1 MAMQLL
7 RPPRVNI
14 CTIYTSTQVN
24 AKDII
29 TQLFASAGITV
40 NGHNSWDI
48 QVHNEHFY
56 PQVLAAGSLGL
67 GESYMSN
74 WWDSPRLDEFFHRL
88 LRGELDKKARKS
100 LAIKGEILISRLF
113 NRQNPAKAYSNA
125 VRHYDLGNDLFS
137 QMLDQ
142 RMVYTCGF
150 WRNAQTLNEA
160 QEYKLDLTCRKLQLK
175 PGMHVLDIG
184 CGWGSFAK
192 YAAEK
197 YQVKVT
203 GITLSKE
210 QAELGRQLCKGLPVD
225 IQLMDYRQLRQQYDA
240 IASLGMFEHVGL
252 KNYRVYMQTV
262 FNCLKE
268 EGLFLLHTIGSNNST
283 AYIDPWINKYIF
295 PHSLL
300 PSIRQIGKAIEGLFV
315 MEHWENFS
323 VDYDKTLS
331 AWFENFSS
339 NWNKLKARYDD
350 TFYRMWKYYLL
361 SCAGSFRARKNQLWQ
376 LVLSK
381 KGVEGGY
388 RFG

>member
-1 MAMQLL
+1 M
-7 RPPRVNI
+7 
-14 CTIYTSTQVN
+14 N

>member
-1 MAMQLL
+1 M
-7 RPPRVNI
+7 
-14 CTIYTSTQVN
+14 N
-24 AKDII
+24 AKD
-29 TQLFASAGITV
+29 TLSRLFSSAGITV
-40 NGHNSWDI
+40 NGSNAWDI

-56 PQVLAAGSLGL
+56 TQVLATGSLGL

-74 WWDSPRLDEFFHRL
+74 WWDSPRLDEFFHHL
-88 LRGELDKKARKS
+88 LRGELDTKAHKS
-100 LAIKGEILISRLF
+100 LAIQGEILFSRLF
-113 NRQNPAKAYSNA
+113 NRQNPASAYRNA
-125 VRHYDLGNDLFS
+125 VKHYDLGNDLFT
-137 QMLDQ
+137 QMLDR

-150 WRNAQTLNEA
+150 WKNAQSLNEA
-160 QEYKLDLTCRKLQLK
+160 QEYKLDLSCRKLQLK

-225 IQLMDYRQLRQQYDA
+225 IQLMDYRQLGGQYDA

-252 KNYRVYMQTV
+252 KNYRIYMQTV
-262 FNCLKE
+262 FNCLRD
-268 EGLFLLHTIGSNNST
+268 EGLFLLHTIGSNHST

-323 VDYDKTLS
+323 TDYDKTLS
-331 AWFENFSS
+331 AWFTNFSS
-339 NWNKLKARYDD
+339 NWNKLKAKYDD

-376 LVLSK
+376 LVLSR

-388 RFG
+388 RFS

>member
-29 TQLFASAGITV
+29 TQLFASTGITV
-40 NGHNSWDI
+40 NGHNPWDI
-48 QVHNEHFY
+48 QVRNEHFY

-150 WRNAQTLNEA
+150 WKNAQTLNEA

-225 IQLMDYRQLRQQYDA
+225 IQLMDYRQLGNQYDA

-283 AYIDPWINKYIF
+283 SYIDPWINKYIF

-300 PSIRQIGKAIEGLFV
+300 PSIMQIGKAIEGLFV

-339 NWNKLKARYDD
+339 NWNKLKAKYDD